1 VTAPSGFA
9 RREPIAVREEV
20 TKFIEAYRDSFSH
33 GPSAIAEFYS
43 EPCVTARMGVVRVN
57 PTRNDTE
64 LLFLEEDA
72 RYRARGVTRGD
83 ILTMDVHPLGFN
95 SALATVQW
103 AYKGA
108 CEEMLWKT
116 TFSYNLYRRD
126 GVWKILVQ
134 TMHDS

>member
-1 VTAPSGFA
+1 MRRTGPEALRTATSSPWTSSHSG
-9 RREPIAVREEV
+9 P
-20 TKFIEAYRDSFSH
+20 
-33 GPSAIAEFYS
+33 
-43 EPCVTARMGVVRVN
+43 
-57 PTRNDTE
+57 
-64 LLFLEEDA
+64 
-72 RYRARGVTRGD
+72 
-83 ILTMDVHPLGFN
+83 N

>member
-1 VTAPSGFA
+1 M
-9 RREPIAVREEV
+9 RDEV

-43 EPCVTARMGVVRVN
+43 EPCATARMGVVQVN
-57 PTRNDTE
+57 LTHADTE
-64 LLFLEEDA
+64 LLFIEVDSG
-72 RYRARGVTRGD
+72 YRARGFTHGD
-83 ILTMDVHPLGFN
+83 ILTMDVHPLGSN

>member
-1 VTAPSGFA
+1 M
-9 RREPIAVREEV
+9 RDEV
-20 TKFIEAYRDSFSH
+20 TKFMEAYRDSFSH

-57 PTRNDTE
+57 LTHADTE
-64 LLFLEEDA
+64 LLFIEVDA
-72 RYRARGVTRGD
+72 GYQARGFTHGD
-83 ILTMDVHPLGFN
+83 IFSMDVHPLGSN

-108 CEEMLWKT
+108 CEEMLWKA

>member
-1 VTAPSGFA
+1 M
-9 RREPIAVREEV
+9 REEV
-20 TKFIEAYRDSFSH
+20 TKFIGAYCDSFSR
-33 GPSAIAEFYS
+33 GPSATAEFYS

-57 PTRNDTE
+57 GTRNDTE
-64 LLFLEEDA
+64 LFFAEVDA
-72 RYRARGVTRGD
+72 AYRARGVTHGD
-83 ILTMDVHPLGFN
+83 ILAMDVQPLGSN

-108 CEEMLWKT
+108 CEEMLWKAT
-116 TFSYNLYRRD
+116 CSYNLYRRD

>member
-1 VTAPSGFA
+1 
-9 RREPIAVREEV
+9 
-20 TKFIEAYRDSFSH
+20 
-33 GPSAIAEFYS
+33 
-43 EPCVTARMGVVRVN
+43 MGVVRAN

-64 LLFLEEDA
+64 LLFAEVDA
-72 RYRARGVTRGD
+72 RYRARGFTHAD
-83 ILTMDVHPLGFN
+83 ILTIEVQPLGSN

-116 TFSYNLYRRD
+116 LFSYNLYRRD

>member
-1 VTAPSGFA
+1 M
-9 RREPIAVREEV
+9 
-20 TKFIEAYRDSFSH
+20 EAYRDAFSA
-33 GPSAIAEFYS
+33 GPRAIAEFYS

-57 PTRNDTE
+57 PTRSDTE
-64 LLFLEEDA
+64 RLFVEIDA
-72 RYRARGVTRGD
+72 GYRTRGFTHGD
-83 ILTMDVHPLGFN
+83 IFTIDVQRLGSN

-108 CEEMLWKT
+108 CEELLWKT
-116 TFSYNLYRRD
+116 AFSYNLYRRD

>member
-1 VTAPSGFA
+1 M
-9 RREPIAVREEV
+9 REDV
-20 TKFIEAYRDSFSH
+20 TKFFEAYRDSFSR
-33 GPSAIAEFYS
+33 GPSAMAEFYS
-43 EPCVTARMGVVRVN
+43 EPCVTARVGVVRVN
-57 PTRNDTE
+57 ATRNDTE
-64 LLFLEEDA
+64 LLFVEVDA
-72 RYRARGVTRGD
+72 RYRARGVTHGD
-83 ILTMDVHPLGFN
+83 ILTIHVQPLGSN

-126 GVWKILVQ
+126 GVWTILVQ

>member
-1 VTAPSGFA
+1 M
-9 RREPIAVREEV
+9 REDV
-20 TKFIEAYRDSFSH
+20 TKLIEAYRDSFGR

-43 EPCVTARMGVVRVN
+43 EPCVTAGMGVARVH
-57 PTRNDTE
+57 PTRSDTE
-64 LLFLEEDA
+64 VLFAEVDA
-72 RYRARGVTRGD
+72 TYRARGFTHAD
-83 ILTMDVHPLGFN
+83 IVTMDVHPLGSN
-95 SALATVQW
+95 SSLATVQW

>member
-1 VTAPSGFA
+1 MNTDHRSVSQWNDSP
-9 RREPIAVREEV
+9 EV
-20 TKFIEAYRDSFSH
+20 TKFIEAYRDSFGQ
-33 GPSAIAEFYS
+33 GPSAIAGFYS
-43 EPCVTARMGVVRVN
+43 EPCVTVRMGVIQVN

-64 LLFLEEDA
+64 LLFVEIDA
-72 RYRARGVTRGD
+72 EYRTRGFTHGD
-83 ILTMDVHPLGFN
+83 IITLDVQSLGSD

-116 TFSYNLYRRD
+116 TFSYNLHRRD

-134 TMHDS
+134 TMHAA

>member
-1 VTAPSGFA
+1 M
-9 RREPIAVREEV
+9 REEV
-20 TKFIEAYRDSFSH
+20 TKFIEAYRDSLSR

-43 EPCVTARMGVVRVN
+43 EPCMTASMGVVRMN

-64 LLFLEEDA
+64 LLFVQEDA
-72 RYRARGVTRGD
+72 RDRARGFTHGD
-83 ILTMDVHPLGFN
+83 ILTIDVRQLGAN